1 MQRAACEAQAGPA
14 LKGGGSAPA
23 GTESFSLSGLRLL
36 FGIAVFAGMILLCVL
51 GWSYG
56 GAGGL
61 IGGAAGFLFRLGG
74 RGLDWG
80 ERLGNGY
87 IGALMGLPLG
97 FLIGGAY
104 ALGWPIVQ
112 GALSAPAR

>member
-1 MQRAACEAQAGPA
+1 MD
-14 LKGGGSAPA
+14 
-23 GTESFSLSGLRLL
+23 GLRLIL
-36 FGIAVFAGMILLCVL
+36 GIAAFVGMVVLCIL

-61 IGGAAGFLFRLGG
+61 IGAGLGFFLRIWG

-87 IGALMGLPLG
+87 VGALMGLPVG

-104 ALGWPIVQ
+104 AVGLPYLLQAIRT
-112 GALSAPAR
+112 A

>member
-1 MQRAACEAQAGPA
+1 MRTILIIAA
-14 LKGGGSAPA
+14 
-23 GTESFSLSGLRLL
+23 
-36 FGIAVFAGMILLCVL
+36 FAGMITLCVI

-61 IGGAAGFLFRLGG
+61 VGGALGFGLRLWG

-87 IGALMGLPLG
+87 VGALMGLPVGL
-97 FLIGGAY
+97 LVGGAY
-104 ALGWPIVQ
+104 ALGWPYLKA
-112 GALSAPAR
+112 ALEAAAAAR

>member
-1 MQRAACEAQAGPA
+1 M
-14 LKGGGSAPA
+14 
-23 GTESFSLSGLRLL
+23 SGLRLL
-36 FGIAVFAGMILLCVL
+36 FGIAVFVGMIVLCVI

-61 IGGAAGFLFRLGG
+61 IGGALGFLVRLGG

-80 ERLGNGY
+80 ERLGNAY

-97 FLIGGAY
+97 FLLGGVY
-104 ALGWPIVQ
+104 ALGWPAVQ
-112 GALSAPAR
+112 AAINQPAP